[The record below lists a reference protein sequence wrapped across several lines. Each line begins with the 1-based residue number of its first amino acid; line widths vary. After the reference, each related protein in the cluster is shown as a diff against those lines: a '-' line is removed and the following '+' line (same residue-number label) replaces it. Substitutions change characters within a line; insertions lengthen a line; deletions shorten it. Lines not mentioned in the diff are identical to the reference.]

1 MFLLVGVAQVVLLY
15 IYSKLIKDLTNKTVQ
30 RVLVVATGSLLSPL
44 STLQKQSIPVIAH
57 AVAIESEG
65 ISMVFLWAFIVG
77 GLICVIGQLIMD
89 VFKKTP
95 GFTLSLLVVAGA
107 VLDGFGL
114 YEPLID
120 FAGAG
125 ATVPITSFGNSLV
138 HGALQEAEQF
148 GIIGVVTGMFEVTS
162 AGISAA
168 IIFAMIGALIFKPK
182 G

>member
-1 MFLLVGVAQVVLLY
+1 MIF
-15 IYSKLIKDLTNKTVQ
+15 
-30 RVLVVATGSLLSPL
+30 
-44 STLQKQSIPVIAH
+44 
-57 AVAIESEG
+57 
-65 ISMVFLWAFIVG
+65 FWAFLIG
-77 GLICVIGQLIMD
+77 GLICVIGQIMFD
-89 VFKKTP
+89 VFKLSP
-95 GFTLSLLVVAGA
+95 AHTLTILVVSGA
-107 VLDGFGL
+107 ILDGFGL

-138 HGALQEAEQF
+138 HGAMQEAEQH

-168 IIFAMIGALIFKPK
+168 IIFGVVGALIFKPK